1 MAANGQPHLIRQLL
15 SRRAYQHRAEEVR
28 LEETHIS
35 WVLLAGRY
43 AYKLKKPVNLGFV
56 DFSTHEKRVADCA
69 EEVRLNKR
77 LCPDVYLGVVNVTE
91 RNGQLRMG
99 GSGEAVEPAVRMRR
113 LPDAGMLPNLLA
125 AGGVGDRLMHRL
137 ANHLAKF
144 HAATATGP
152 GVDEYGSPAT
162 IQANWQENF
171 AQATP
176 LVGPILEEDI
186 DHSIRTYVQDFLNDQ
201 SGLLESR
208 VAHERIRDGHGDL
221 HAASICVEGRR
232 LQLFDCVE
240 FAARFRCADVAAEV
254 AFLAMDLAHRGR
266 ADLSATF
273 IDRYVDASHDR
284 DLLRLIDFYSSYRA
298 YVRGKVLSMRIDQP
312 GLAADEAHR
321 IESESRAYFDLA
333 WAYSG
338 GLGKPL
344 LILSMGLPAS
354 GKTSLAQD
362 LAGRLGLVYLSPD
375 VLRKEL
381 ACVRPTEHAGAVRSR
396 HLHSVHYAPHV
407 QGHAP
412 PCRDLAAPRK
422 VRCAR
427 RHVRR
432 PG

>member
-1 MAANGQPHLIRQLL
+1 M
-15 SRRAYQHRAEEVR
+15 
-28 LEETHIS
+28 
-35 WVLLAGRY
+35 
-43 AYKLKKPVNLGFV
+43 
-56 DFSTHEKRVADCA
+56 
-69 EEVRLNKR
+69 
-77 LCPDVYLGVVNVTE
+77 
-91 RNGQLRMG
+91 
-99 GSGEAVEPAVRMRR
+99 
-113 LPDAGMLPNLLA
+113 
-125 AGGVGDRLMHRL
+125 
-137 ANHLAKF
+137 
-144 HAATATGP
+144 
-152 GVDEYGSPAT
+152 
-162 IQANWQENF
+162 
-171 AQATP
+171 
-176 LVGPILEEDI
+176 
-186 DHSIRTYVQDFLNDQ
+186 QDLLNDE

-284 DLLRLIDFYSSYRA
+284 DLLRLIDFYSCYRA